1 MAGNSN
7 RTGRGRKFVLAA
19 ALLAVLGMGAAL
31 TVPSLRWRLH
41 VVLLQVSGELPGVTL
56 RELLALIHPSSGQD
70 NLARMIDTRNPYA
83 AIRNPH
89 TLPSDV
95 EAGAA
100 SYRTR
105 CAVCHA
111 PDGSGN
117 GSATALA
124 EAPLQRGASDWGIY
138 KTIQTGVPGTAML
151 PHALSS
157 QQLWQLVAYI
167 RVMRAAR
174 EPVSEGVSRQIAVTL
189 PYEELRSI
197 QSPATEW
204 LTYSGSYSSIRH
216 SELTLVD
223 PSNVSGLAVRW
234 IHQFDGVPTRIE
246 ASPIVRNGVM
256 FITLE
261 SGQVLALDARTGE
274 TIWTFERQLPEG
286 IVGGEAGSTVNR
298 GVALLG
304 DKIYIGTWD
313 ARVLALSAATGKLE
327 WEAKVADHSVYYISA
342 APLAYRDL
350 IVTGVGN
357 MGGGRGVI
365 VAYDAATG
373 AERWRFTAI
382 PSPGEFGN
390 DTWAGDSWQQ
400 GGAPTWMTGSYDVER
415 DILYWGVGNPK
426 PDYDPHLRAGDNLY
440 SNSMVALRGS
450 TGELLWHFQFTP
462 ADDKDW
468 DSNQVPVLATLDSG
482 RGPEPSLLLANRNG
496 FYYVLERVTGEFRG
510 ATPFVHQTWTDGID
524 AAGRPR
530 AIPKSSWNAS
540 GTLIYPGNNGAT
552 NWWSPSFDPEL
563 QLMYVPVLERAM
575 VFYPSA
581 SSTPTASG
589 GSFYTAVRALNA
601 VTGELVWERRHTPR
615 VSNPVTGG
623 VMTTRSKLLFGGD
636 ADQFFALDSRT
647 GELLWTIRTGGKI
660 CAAPITY
667 TVDGEQY
674 VSVAAGGD
682 LLTFALPRA
691 NALEKSN

>member
-1 MAGNSN
+1 M
-7 RTGRGRKFVLAA
+7 LAI
-19 ALLAVLGMGAAL
+19 GAAL
-31 TVPSLRWRLH
+31 AVPSLRWRLH
-41 VVLLQVSGELPGVTL
+41 VVFLQISGELPGITFV
-56 RELLALIHPSSGQD
+56 ELLALIHPHSGQD
-70 NLARMIDTRNPYA
+70 NLARMIVTHNPYA

-89 TLPSDV
+89 TLPTDV

-100 SYRTR
+100 LYRAR

-117 GSATALA
+117 GAATALA
-124 EAPLQRGASDWGIY
+124 DASLQRGESDWGIY
-138 KTIQTGVPGTAML
+138 KTIQTGVPGTAMQ
-151 PHALSS
+151 PHTLSS
-157 QQLWQLVAYI
+157 QELWQLVAHI
-167 RVMRAAR
+167 RTLRAAR
-174 EPVSEGVSRQIAVTL
+174 QPVPRSAGKQISVTL
-189 PYEELRSI
+189 PYEELESTRA
-197 QSPATEW
+197 PANEW
-204 LTYSGSYSSIRH
+204 LTYSGSYSSTRH
-216 SELTLVD
+216 SELTQIN
-223 PSNVSGLAVRW
+223 PSNVSQLAIRW

-256 FITLE
+256 FVTLE
-261 SGQVLALDARTGE
+261 SGQVLALDARSGE
-274 TIWTFERQLPEG
+274 TIWSFERQLPEG

-304 DKIYIGTWD
+304 DKIYVGTWD
-313 ARVLALSAATGKLE
+313 ARVLALSGATGKVQ
-327 WEAKVADHSVYYISA
+327 WDAKVADHSVYYISA

-350 IVTGVGN
+350 VVTGVGN

-382 PSPGEFGN
+382 PSQGEFGN

-426 PDYDPHLRAGDNLY
+426 PDYDPQLRAGDNLY
-440 SNSMVALRGS
+440 SNSVVALRGS

-468 DSNQVPVLATLDSG
+468 DSNQVPVLATIDNGHGS
-482 RGPEPSLLLANRNG
+482 EPSLLWANRNG
-496 FYYVLERVTGEFRG
+496 FYYVLERVTGEFRS

-524 AAGRPR
+524 AAGRPK
-530 AIPKSSWNAS
+530 AKLKSFWNAS
-540 GTLIYPGNNGAT
+540 GALIHPGNNGAT
-552 NWWSPSFDPEL
+552 NWWAPSFDAEL
-563 QLMYVPVLERAM
+563 NLMYVPVLERGM

-581 SSTPTASG
+581 STTPTTTG
-589 GSFYTAVRALNA
+589 GPFYTAVRALNA
-601 VTGELVWERRHTPR
+601 ATGELVWEHRHAPR
-615 VSNPVTGG
+615 KANPVTGG

-636 ADQFFALDSRT
+636 DTRLFALDSRT
-647 GELLWTIRTGGKI
+647 GALLWAISAGGKI

-667 TVDGEQY
+667 ELDGEQY
-674 VSVAAGGD
+674 VSIAAGGD
-682 LLTFALPRA
+682 LLTFALPRLD
-691 NALEKSN
+691 ALASSN